1 MLIGGETIKPKV
13 RVFFFVEFFEFLI
26 DLLIS
31 EVKKKKMRK
40 RREK

>member
-1 MLIGGETIKPKV
+1 VGKQLNLKY
-13 RVFFFVEFFEFLI
+13 VFFFEVFDFFI